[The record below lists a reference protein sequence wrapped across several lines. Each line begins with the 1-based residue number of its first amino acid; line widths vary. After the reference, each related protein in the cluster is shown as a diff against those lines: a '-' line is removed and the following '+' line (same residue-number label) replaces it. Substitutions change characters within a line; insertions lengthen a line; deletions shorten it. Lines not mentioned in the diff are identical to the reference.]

1 MAQENLDPHAEGYVF
16 SPVNSVTGFF
26 DSHDQLDPAL
36 QSLREAG
43 FEDQDVGVFVGEEG
57 AQTLDLSGQRHGFAV
72 QLWRHVEAIFSDQ
85 TELHQLTDQT
95 LRGGGIVIGVRTDG
109 DVEKKA
115 TASRILKAHQAHQIN
130 FWGPLTVERLG

>member
-43 FEDQDVGVFVGEEG
+43 FGDQDVGVFVGEEG
-57 AQTLDLSGQRHGFAV
+57 AQILDLSGQRHGFAV

-95 LRGGGIVIGVRTDG
+95 LRAGGIVIGVRTDG

-130 FWGPLTVERLG
+130 FWGPLAVERLG

>member
-43 FEDQDVGVFVGEEG
+43 FGDQDVGVFVGEEG

-72 QLWRHVEAIFSDQ
+72 QLWRQVEAIFFGSNGVAPACRPDPQ
-85 TELHQLTDQT
+85 SRRHRH
-95 LRGGGIVIGVRTDG
+95 RGAYR
-109 DVEKKA
+109 
-115 TASRILKAHQAHQIN
+115 
-130 FWGPLTVERLG
+130 W